1 MNSRTVS
8 GILIDNVASLK
19 DSKVEIRDTMPNEK
33 RVREIVEDM
42 IGANSTISIQVV
54 LAEVEHTIY
63 NEDDLEK
70 ANLKSPIFIGSM

>member
-54 LAEVEHTIY
+54 LAEVEHAIY

-70 ANLKSPIFIGSM
+70 ANLKSPLFI